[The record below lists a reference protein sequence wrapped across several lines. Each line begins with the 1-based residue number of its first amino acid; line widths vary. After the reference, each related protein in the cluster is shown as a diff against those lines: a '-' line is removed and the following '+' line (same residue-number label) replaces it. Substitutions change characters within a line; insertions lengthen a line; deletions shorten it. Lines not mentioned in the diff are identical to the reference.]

1 MQYHLDFAE
10 NIYGIIHLN
19 IAALY
24 EAIDANSDVAYISNP
39 KADLATDQIATSTR
53 LRTKHARLPMEQ
65 SSIHASTAELKH
77 RISLSKEMQGAIS
90 VKSIE

>member
-10 NIYGIIHLN
+10 NIYGIIRLN

-53 LRTKHARLPMEQ
+53 RTCQTADGAVKHPR
-65 SSIHASTAELKH
+65 ITAELKH